1 MDAVAMTKVAGTVKN
16 QAHWLKSTCWLPKK
30 ADGKA
35 ITGNVEGQVSDFK
48 RFSVPSNPL
57 VAQMV

>member
-1 MDAVAMTKVAGTVKN
+1 MDAVAITKVRRTVKN

-35 ITGNVEGQVSDFK
+35 ITGNVEGQVNDFK
-48 RFSVPSNPL
+48 RFRVPKRPL
-57 VAQMV
+57 VDQMV